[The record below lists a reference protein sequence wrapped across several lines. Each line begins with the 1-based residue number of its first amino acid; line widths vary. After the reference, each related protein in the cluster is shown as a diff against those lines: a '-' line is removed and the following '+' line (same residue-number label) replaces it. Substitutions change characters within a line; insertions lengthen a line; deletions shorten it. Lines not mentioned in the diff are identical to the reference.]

1 MSAVEKSTQSL
12 FKEMEA
18 SYMQWEAIVKDD
30 LEQVTNK
37 IESVMFQLLLMEFAI
52 SKKLYVVRHTL
63 CLLEKMAQYFPGVK
77 LFMEP

>member
-1 MSAVEKSTQSL
+1 
-12 FKEMEA
+12 
-18 SYMQWEAIVKDD
+18 MQWEAIVKDD

-37 IESVMFQLLLMEFAI
+37 IESVMFQLLLMESAI

-63 CLLEKMAQYFPGVK
+63 WLLEKMAQYFPGVK